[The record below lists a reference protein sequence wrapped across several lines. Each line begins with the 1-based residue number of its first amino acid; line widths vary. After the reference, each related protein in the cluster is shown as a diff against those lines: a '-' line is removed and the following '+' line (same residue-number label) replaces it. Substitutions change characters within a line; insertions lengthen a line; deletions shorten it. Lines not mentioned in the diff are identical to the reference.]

1 MVPALV
7 AGYHALTSVRE
18 WDQFEVVQS
27 KRNNQVVANAM
38 DFTAKRLYMATA
50 GLSQGLKKHI
60 GGIFQRCSWVKGGG
74 CVEVEQVVIPW
85 LVYTMKRS
93 NRKIM
98 FRNNIVGV
106 AALRLHEATKSVEYL
121 GDCCWF
127 LNVYFSIFLRQPHH
141 KVLLGT
147 PPNSDKLNVLK
158 GSILLAN

>member
-38 DFTAKRLYMATA
+38 DFTAKRIYMATA

-74 CVEVEQVVIPW
+74 CVGVEQVVIPW
-85 LVYTMKRS
+85 LVYNMKRS

-98 FRNNIVGV
+98 FRNQYLVGV
-106 AALRLHEATKSVEYL
+106 AALRLHQATKVGNIWAVVVGFSTYI
-121 GDCCWF
+121 F
-127 LNVYFSIFLRQPHH
+127 PYFCVSPTTRYY
-141 KVLLGT
+141 
-147 PPNSDKLNVLK
+147 
-158 GSILLAN
+158 